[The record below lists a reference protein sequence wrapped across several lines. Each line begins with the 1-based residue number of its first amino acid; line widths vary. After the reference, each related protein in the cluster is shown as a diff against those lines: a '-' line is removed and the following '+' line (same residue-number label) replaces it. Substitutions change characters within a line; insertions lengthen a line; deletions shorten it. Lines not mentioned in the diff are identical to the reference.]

1 MQAEAACFFSMDV
14 FYLCHTMA
22 DDNTS
27 VHNPHDRF
35 FKSLM
40 HNRETAIAFLE
51 EFLPDEVEGGTG
63 FAKPGIGQYD
73 LFN

>member
-1 MQAEAACFFSMDV
+1 
-14 FYLCHTMA
+14 MA

-51 EFLPDEVEGGTG
+51 EFLPDEVKEVLDLQSLELANTT
-63 FAKPGIGQYD
+63 FLTDELKQYFSD
-73 LFN
+73 IVFKLK